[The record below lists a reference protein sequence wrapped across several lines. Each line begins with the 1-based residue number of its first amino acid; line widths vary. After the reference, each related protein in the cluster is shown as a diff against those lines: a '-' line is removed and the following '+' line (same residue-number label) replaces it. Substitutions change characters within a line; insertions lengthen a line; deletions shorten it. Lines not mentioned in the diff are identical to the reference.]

1 MGAGKT
7 TVGRSLAKSLDFKF
21 VDLDEEIEKISEQKI
36 NELFSQG
43 EAYFRKIESEVLVSV
58 LNNHNQVVA
67 TGGGVV
73 VSEYNRQILSKC
85 SREGSLVIFLDAS
98 PEVIWERVKFCK
110 NRPLLQVE
118 EPEMRFRSL
127 LNSRH
132 QYYQTLADIIIDT
145 SKKGIEEIKQEL
157 LNKLKERFC

>member
-7 TVGRSLAKSLDFKF
+7 TVGRSLARSLDFKF
-21 VDLDEEIEKISEQKI
+21 VDLDEEIERFLNKRSMSCFPKEKRTFGR
-36 NELFSQG
+36 LSQSTG
-43 EAYFRKIESEVLVSV
+43 FV

-85 SREGSLVIFLDAS
+85 SRGEPGYFLDAS

-127 LNSRH
+127 LNSA
-132 QYYQTLADIIIDT
+132 TSIIKLWQIL
-145 SKKGIEEIKQEL
+145 SSILQKGIEEIKQEL
-157 LNKLKERFC
+157 LIN